1 MKFNK
6 INICSKLDISLL
18 NEYINTYKNTPD
30 YSEESSFLIMNLDTM
45 HSIKT
50 ETRRINGNPTMFPD
64 TTPMLS
70 CNGIKVA
77 YSPSLEYGDVI
88 IK

>member
-6 INICSKLDISLL
+6 INICSKLDIALL
-18 NEYINTYKNTPD
+18 NEYIHTYKNTPD
-30 YSEESSFLIMNLDTM
+30 YSEETFLIMNMNTM
-45 HSIKT
+45 HSVKT
-50 ETRRINGNPTMFPD
+50 ETRRINGNSTMFPD

-70 CNGIKVA
+70 YNGIKVA
-77 YSPSLEYGDVI
+77 YSPSLEYGDII

>member
-6 INICSKLDISLL
+6 INICSKLDIALL
-18 NEYINTYKNTPD
+18 NEYIHTYKNTPD
-30 YSEESSFLIMNLDTM
+30 YSEETFLIMNMDTM
-45 HSIKT
+45 HSVKT

-70 CNGIKVA
+70 YNGIKVA
-77 YSPSLEYGDVI
+77 YSPSLEYGDII

>member
-6 INICSKLDISLL
+6 INICSKLDIALL
-18 NEYINTYKNTPD
+18 IEYIHTYKNTPD
-30 YSEESSFLIMNLDTM
+30 YSEETFLIMNMDTM
-45 HSIKT
+45 HSVKT

-70 CNGIKVA
+70 YNGIKVA

>member
-6 INICSKLDISLL
+6 INICSKLDIALL
-18 NEYINTYKNTPD
+18 NEYIHTYKNTPD
-30 YSEESSFLIMNLDTM
+30 YSEETFLIMNMDTM
-45 HSIKT
+45 HSVKT

-70 CNGIKVA
+70 YNNIKVA

>member
-18 NEYINTYKNTPD
+18 NESIHTYKNTPD
-30 YSEESSFLIMNLDTM
+30 YSEENSFLIMNLDTM
-45 HSIKT
+45 HSIKS
-50 ETRRINGNPTMFPD
+50 ETRRIKGNSTMFPD

-70 CNGIKVA
+70 YNNIKVA